1 MNTDELSR
9 LIPDVV
15 PVNGQLDSQIQ
26 QFINQKTKPPG
37 ALGRLETLAMQIARV
52 QQCLLP
58 TLSDPH
64 IAVFAA
70 DHGIA
75 VHGVSAYPQEVSW
88 QMVTNFL
95 NGGAAINAFTRTHNI
110 GLSVIDVGIKHD
122 FAVDKATDTDSTE
135 LVDFVSARIRKGT
148 ADMAALPAMS
158 VSDCA
163 EALQIGCSTAARL
176 VDRGSNVLGFGDMGI
191 GNTCPASLLM
201 SRLLELPLAQ
211 CVGRGTGLD
220 DEQLRHKLKLLE
232 QVSIKHSD
240 KQSPLA
246 ALTAMGG
253 LEIAAITGGMLETA
267 SLGKLVLVDGF
278 IASAA
283 YLVACQLQPAIADY
297 AVFCHRSRE
306 PGHQLMLE
314 SLNAFPLLD
323 LDMRLGEGS
332 GCALAY
338 PLLVS
343 AVAML
348 NDMASFA
355 DANVSEA

>member
-1 MNTDELSR
+1 
-9 LIPDVV
+9 
-15 PVNGQLDSQIQ
+15 
-26 QFINQKTKPPG
+26 
-37 ALGRLETLAMQIARV
+37 MQIARV
-52 QQCLLP
+52 QQCLQP
-58 TLSDPH
+58 ALSAPH
-64 IAVFAA
+64 IMVFAA

-75 VHGVSAYPQEVSW
+75 VHGVSAYPQQVSW

-95 NGGAAINAFTRTHNI
+95 NGGAAINAFTRAHNI

-122 FAVDKATDTDSTE
+122 FANGKASGTDSAE
-135 LVDFVSARIRKGT
+135 HVDFISAKVRKGT
-148 ADMAALPAMS
+148 ADMTELPAMS

-163 EALQIGCSTAARL
+163 KALQIGCSTAARL
-176 VDRGSNVLGFGDMGI
+176 VDQGSNILGFGDMGI
-191 GNTCPASLLM
+191 GNTSPASLLM
-201 SRLLELPLAQ
+201 SRLLDLPLAQ

-220 DEQLRHKLKLLE
+220 DQQLRHKLKLLE

-240 KQSPLA
+240 KKSPLA

-253 LEIAAITGGMLETA
+253 LEIAAITGGMLTTA

-297 AVFCHRSRE
+297 AVFCHRSGE

-314 SLNAFPLLD
+314 RLNVFPLLD

-338 PLLVS
+338 PLLIS